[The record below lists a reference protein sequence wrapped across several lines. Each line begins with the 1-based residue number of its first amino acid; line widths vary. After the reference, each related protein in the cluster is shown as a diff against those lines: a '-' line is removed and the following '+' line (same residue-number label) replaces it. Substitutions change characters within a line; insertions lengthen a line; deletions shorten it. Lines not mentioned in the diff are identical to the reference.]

1 MKLESVDFHRAE
13 VSVQLLRNLLDNLR
27 NPNKEFCN
35 LKHVRFGGSVHWWTK
50 FEQIPDMLF
59 AESLSS
65 LVSVELP
72 NNLKA
77 EKITHLLTKIK
88 NADSVCLKEINFGF
102 TELGKIPAALLV
114 DSLLKL
120 EKVTIGS
127 DRLFL
132 GQPNITITTEQVG
145 VLLSSIVKRD
155 NSRLKYLKV
164 ICWEDETFVDPK
176 LIAQADKKLSFL
188 KVIEWNREDLPDDDD
203 EADLDVEEEED

>member
-88 NADSVCLKEINFGF
+88 TADSVCLKEINFGF

-132 GQPNITITTEQVG
+132 GQPNITITTEQVRTFS
-145 VLLSSIVKRD
+145 VC
-155 NSRLKYLKV
+155 LKYSLL
-164 ICWEDETFVDPK
+164 CP
-176 LIAQADKKLSFL
+176 
-188 KVIEWNREDLPDDDD
+188 
-203 EADLDVEEEED
+203 